1 MNHKKNRSLK
11 SGIARNQ
18 VIIIAAVVIIIVI
31 IGVTLI
37 NNSKNKNEQ
46 QTNEVTATSKHEN
59 YTENSDGTKTNIS
72 PKLLE
77 MKQIGQVR
85 IEDTKLTYENGK
97 TTLTARLVND
107 SKARENLR
115 LKVRLMTAD
124 GAGIM
129 RELEIMVGN
138 TLANEMKIIT
148 TTIDEEM
155 VDINDVTYEILK

>member
-1 MNHKKNRSLK
+1 MNKKVKKLK

-18 VIIIAAVVIIIVI
+18 VIIIAAIVI
-31 IGVTLI
+31 VILVIAISLI
-37 NNSKNKNEQ
+37 NSSNKEKAKQN
-46 QTNEVTATSKHEN
+46 NEVTATSTHEN

-85 IEDTKLTYENGK
+85 IEDTKLVYENGK

-115 LKVRLMTAD
+115 LKVRLMTPD
-124 GAGIM
+124 GGGIM
-129 RELEIMVGN
+129 REVEIMVGN
-138 TLANEMKIIT
+138 VFPNEMKLIT
-148 TTIDEEM
+148 TTIEEEM
-155 VDINDVTYEILK
+155 VDINDVTYEIVK